1 MRSSRKISQGLLVA
15 CLLVL
20 FGVTARAADPGL
32 AFPAAAE
39 LSDQK
44 AGSVLIY
51 VFYNSST
58 TSPNQTNTKLSLTN
72 TSNDSGAFVHLF
84 FVAAGCSVADRF
96 MCLTRNQTASFNAF
110 DEDPGIQ
117 GYLLAVAVD
126 GVTGCP
132 RSFNFLIGDE
142 FIRNGGTHQAN
153 LGAEA
158 FAALYNGIH
167 PECAQDDGST
177 VPQFL
182 GGQVIPGIVTLRF
195 DGVQYNRG
203 GRVLAIA
210 SIPSF
215 LDGNDT
221 RVIVVRVGGDLVS
234 GPRNIGT
241 IFGLLF
247 NDAEDGFSYSIAT
260 GCQLFSRLTN
270 DFPRVVP
277 RFTVIIPQNATGWTK
292 FWPLAPVAVVGAVLN
307 YNPNAGTAPG
317 GFTGGHTLH
326 KLTLQNDAATMP
338 IFPPSC

>member
-1 MRSSRKISQGLLVA
+1 MRSSRTISQGLLVA

-20 FGVTARAADPGL
+20 FGVTARAGDPGI
-32 AFPAAAE
+32 AFPAASE

-44 AGSVLIY
+44 AGSVLFY

-58 TSPNQTNTKLSLTN
+58 TSPNQTNTKFSLTN
-72 TSNDSGAFVHLF
+72 TSATSAAFVHLF

-96 MCLTRNQTASFNAF
+96 MCLTANQTASFNAF

-117 GYLLAVAVD
+117 GYLIVVAAD

-167 PECAQDDGST
+167 PACAPPDST
-177 VPQFL
+177 VPQNNL
-182 GGQVIPGIVTLRF
+182 GAQVIPGLVTLAF
-195 DGVQYNRG
+195 DGIQYNRG

-210 SIPSF
+210 SVPSF

-247 NDAEDGFSYSIAT
+247 NDAEDGFSWSIPA
-260 GCQLFSRLTN
+260 GCQVFSRLTN

-277 RFTVIIPQNATGWTK
+277 RFTAIIPSNQTGWTK
-292 FWPLAPVAVVGAVLN
+292 FWPLAPVAVIGAVLN
-307 YNPNAGTAPG
+307 YNPNAGTSPG

-326 KLTLQNDAATMP
+326 KLTLQNDTATMP